1 MQLSPKFRGALWVI
15 VIAIQ
20 ATLLVAW
27 PTQLMAQEK
36 PKFRGDALTQF
47 DIGHVEA
54 GRYQLKATLF
64 SMEPGAEAPY
74 HLHKGPG
81 IRYVLEGAVTVS
93 WKDGGSNTF
102 GMGSTY
108 TEGPGENHPP
118 GVIAAKNLTS
128 VTTKVLIIELLPV
141 APGPTD

>member
-1 MQLSPKFRGALWVI
+1 MPISPRFRGALWVI
-15 VIAIQ
+15 AIAMQI
-20 ATLLVAW
+20 TLLIGW

-36 PKFRGDALTQF
+36 PKFRGDTLTTF
-47 DIGHVEA
+47 ELGPVEA
-54 GRYQLKATLF
+54 GQYKLKATLF

-81 IRYVLEGAVTVS
+81 IRYVLEGAITIS
-93 WKDGGSNTF
+93 WKDKGANTF
-102 GMGSTY
+102 GAGSTY

-128 VTTKVLIIELLPV
+128 VTTKVLIIELLPSSS
-141 APGPTD
+141 GPIN